1 MLFVAAYGDLLPDHD
16 SFSAGMA
23 KATATSAQERGLVS
37 EAQAQTWLDDLECLE
52 REGAYFFC
60 VNRFLF
66 SAMKL

>member
-1 MLFVAAYGDLLPDHD
+1 
-16 SFSAGMA
+16 MA
-23 KATATSAQERGLVS
+23 KAIAASAQERGVVS
-37 EAQAQTWLDDLECLE
+37 EAQAQIWLDDLECLE

>member
-1 MLFVAAYGDLLPDHD
+1 MAAYGDLLPGHD

-23 KATATSAQERGLVS
+23 KAIAASAQERGVVS
-37 EAQAQTWLDDLECLE
+37 EAQAQIWLDDLECLE

-66 SAMKL
+66 SAVRA

>member
-23 KATATSAQERGLVS
+23 KAIAASAQERGVVS
-37 EAQAQTWLDDLECLE
+37 EVQAQIWLDDLECLE

-66 SAMKL
+66 SAVRA